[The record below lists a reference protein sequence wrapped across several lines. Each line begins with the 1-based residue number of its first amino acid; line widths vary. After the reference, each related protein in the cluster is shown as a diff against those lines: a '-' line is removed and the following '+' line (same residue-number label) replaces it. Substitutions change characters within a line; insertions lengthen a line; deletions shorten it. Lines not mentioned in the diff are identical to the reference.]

1 MNGTVNPLYGGNNM
15 NGGAAVNPVNALL
28 NREELSNIKQQNKI
42 YQGQETANRISQRSL
57 VKQPTRRAE
66 QYDSLSNK
74 IQEGVKGTAETR
86 PMEAMLTNSAL
97 NMYRKTPG
105 VDSVGK
111 VFAGVTK
118 DIKQTSN
125 ITSDKITSIIFTVM
139 QALSNS
145 FTGGMNGMKA
155 ELEKISKDQEDSDD
169 NAMVEFL
176 KDCGS
181 FLNFF
186 IQYTTVNKQLQYK
199 ITHPDDDDLLAP
211 QQKAYIKGIKKKLDG
226 ETNFNNVAPYYD
238 NKQYKNNKT
247 LQKEI
252 EGPTTYFYDVTK
264 NPPKWVEYT
273 GVINNKITNEE
284 KEQIKK
290 DLLKQR
296 KQYLKKL
303 NNIELEFYQEKL
315 NNAFQYLTFTYGQLS
330 GRTLYNLS
338 KLLAAGGAK
347 DVGLFAPISL
357 GSLSGSAVR
366 MVPGAGPVLDT
377 INDFFSAFTMA
388 FKMSYKTLKQER
400 DLASDYIDT
409 TAKESNEKLRKLQTG
424 GSKFEYIDKNTFKK
438 ITGKK
443 EDREVKNKN
452 FNVRAKN
459 ISNDKGDHRLSKGDG
474 RVFSKAKAESDLE
487 MLNQI
492 LYDYNHLMS
501 LKKLFNRLK
510 YERYLGKYRM
520 LRTEQIYNTGEDRNY
535 YIGEEKKND
544 KIKKINKEELK
555 ALNSNDEL
563 KEKFGELVT
572 LLDGL
577 GGNVDSNEK
586 KSDESPIEINNPM
599 LYNIVKQFI
608 KTTYEGLGIPP
619 LATAIPAIPV
629 TQVISGQGAQVIS
642 GQGAQAVPFGGGGS
656 SGFTVVTG
664 VVGDYKKRYIKEQ
677 EKKYGGNGIL
687 FRLLELIELI
697 DSSFY
702 NNIITQEI
710 DKKSNQNI
718 AVIII
723 EKFLKKQENK
733 EQDKQQTS
741 TDKQEND
748 KTDQIKTQIV
758 KLKKIIE
765 DENKRID
772 ELNKKREGDQGK
784 GKNGKANQERIREM
798 IERQKELLNKNLDKY
813 RAMEIQAI
821 NDEIVAS
828 NSFKPLKKL
837 LSKYRST
844 LKTKIQEMISAL
856 KSNDNMYNT
865 DKVVGTGNMIGFDRK
880 TQLETDKLI
889 RSALEK
895 ILNFI
900 AIKNFKAFNEAA
912 SKIESGAKT
921 LMSSGGSM
929 RTSTIKRRIKK
940 ATRRIQ
946 LSLDEFNSGRNTR
959 RGGYRNKPRKTRRV
973 NYGH

>member
-15 NGGAAVNPVNALL
+15 NGGAANKLQA
-28 NREELSNIKQQNKI
+28 EQDETDTTQQNML
-42 YQGQETANRISQRSL
+42 YQGQQTANGISQKSL
-57 VKQPTRRAE
+57 AEQPKQRAQ
-66 QYDSLSNK
+66 QYDSLNTNIRHSLGSRAKN
-74 IQEGVKGTAETR
+74 R
-86 PMEAMLTNSAL
+86 PMEAMAQNTAANL
-97 NMYRKTPG
+97 YRKTPG

-155 ELEKISKDQEDSDD
+155 ELEKISSEQEDSGD
-169 NAMVEFL
+169 NAMVNFL

-211 QQKAYIKGIKKKLDG
+211 QQKAYIRGIKKQLDG
-226 ETNFNNVAPYYD
+226 ETEFPDNVTPDYD
-238 NKQYKNNKT
+238 NKEPTKPISSDETQNSQIQN
-247 LQKEI
+247 
-252 EGPTTYFYDVTK
+252 PTTYFYDVTN
-264 NPPKWVEYT
+264 NPPKWVEYMGT
-273 GVINNKITNEE
+273 EINGLKVTNEE
-284 KEQIKK
+284 KDQIKK
-290 DLLKQR
+290 DILKQR

-315 NNAFQYLTFTYGQLS
+315 NNAFQYLTYTYGQLS

-366 MVPGAGPVLDT
+366 TVPGAGPVIDT

-400 DLASDYIDT
+400 KLASDYIDT
-409 TAKESNEKLRKLQTG
+409 TAKESSDKLKTLQTG
-424 GSKFEYIDKNTFKK
+424 GDTNVEYINKKIFRK

-443 EDREVKNKN
+443 EKKGLDGEEKN
-452 FNVRAKN
+452 FNKRAEK
-459 ISNDKGDHRLSKGDG
+459 ISGKSGHHELSD
-474 RVFSKAKAESDLE
+474 VSEFSKAKAESDLE

-501 LKKLFNRLK
+501 LKKLFKRVKKVVKGQTLVTTSVGRL
-510 YERYLGKYRM
+510 
-520 LRTEQIYNTGEDRNY
+520 QSFGEDANY

-555 ALNSNDEL
+555 ALTSNDEL
-563 KEKFGELVT
+563 KKKFGELVT

-577 GGNVDSNEK
+577 SKNPYSNAEDKNKEK
-586 KSDESPIEINNPM
+586 LTSNQIYVNNPM

-608 KTTYEGLGIPP
+608 KTTYEEIKDDDTSNTTIVVELAKLILLLHGYKGANKVGDDATYNLVESKKTSSNIFIRGLQQGLANLKEGYENKTENKTEELKHYDKMFQMFFNDKPSKTPEKDGEDP
-619 LATAIPAIPV
+619 L
-629 TQVISGQGAQVIS
+629 S
-642 GQGAQAVPFGGGGS
+642 S
-656 SGFTVVTG
+656 SG
-664 VVGDYKKRYIKEQ
+664 
-677 EKKYGGNGIL
+677 EKNPD
-687 FRLLELIELI
+687 E
-697 DSSFY
+697 
-702 NNIITQEI
+702 
-710 DKKSNQNI
+710 
-718 AVIII
+718 
-723 EKFLKKQENK
+723 
-733 EQDKQQTS
+733 
-741 TDKQEND
+741 
-748 KTDQIKTQIV
+748 QIK
-758 KLKKIIE
+758 KLTKIIN
-765 DENKRID
+765 DE
-772 ELNKKREGDQGK
+772 
-784 GKNGKANQERIREM
+784 QERIKVLMGKNPDNRGDSKDIPAM
-798 IERQKELLNKNLDKY
+798 IEKHREILNKNLEKY
-813 RAMEIQAI
+813 RDAEIKAI

-844 LKTKIQEMISAL
+844 LKTKIQEMNSAL

-865 DKVVGTGNMIGFDRK
+865 DKVKGTGNMIGFDRK

-900 AIKNFKAFNEAA
+900 AIKDFKAFNEAA
-912 SKIESGAKT
+912 SKIESGMKS

-929 RTSTIKRRIKK
+929 RSSTIKRRIKK

-959 RGGYRNKPRKTRRV
+959 RGRYRKKPRKTRRV

>member
-1 MNGTVNPLYGGNNM
+1 MNGTVNPLYGGDNM
-15 NGGAAVNPVNALL
+15 NGGAVNDLFT
-28 NREELSNIKQQNKI
+28 EERKKIKKQQDNI
-42 YQGQETANRISQRSL
+42 YDAQQQANAKSQSSL
-57 VKQPTRRAE
+57 ASQLTDRAT
-66 QYDSLSNK
+66 QYDSISGK
-74 IQEGVKGTAETR
+74 IQERVNETAETR
-86 PMEAMLTNSAL
+86 PMEAMAQNTAANL
-97 NMYRKTPG
+97 YRKAPG

-155 ELEKISKDQEDSDD
+155 ELEKISSEQEDSGD
-169 NAMVEFL
+169 NTMVNFL

-211 QQKAYIKGIKKKLDG
+211 QQKQYIKEIKKKLDG
-226 ETNFNNVAPYYD
+226 
-238 NKQYKNNKT
+238 KT
-247 LQKEI
+247 KFEEIISDTYRGKSLLNEI
-252 EGPTTYFYDVTK
+252 EGPRTYFYDVTE
-264 NPPKWVEYT
+264 NPPKWVEYN
-273 GVINNKITNEE
+273 GEDQINKLEKVTNEE

-315 NNAFQYLTFTYGQLS
+315 NNAFQYLTYTYGQLS

-366 MVPGAGPVLDT
+366 TVPGAGPVIDT

-400 DLASDYIDT
+400 KLASDYIDT
-409 TAKESNEKLRKLQTG
+409 TAKESSEKLRKLQTG
-424 GSKFEYIDKNTFKK
+424 GDTNVQYVNKDTFRK

-443 EDREVKNKN
+443 EDRNVEDKK
-452 FNVRAKN
+452 FNDRAIK
-459 ISNDKGDHRLSKGDG
+459 ISGNKGDHRLSKGDG
-474 RVFSKAKAESDLE
+474 RVFSKAKAERDLE

-501 LKKLFNRLK
+501 LKELF
-510 YERYLGKYRM
+510 ERFDRKKTEM
-520 LRTEQIYNTGEDRNY
+520 LQTENVFDFTAEKDINY
-535 YIGEEKKND
+535 YIGKEKKND

-555 ALNSNDEL
+555 ALISNDNL
-563 KEKFGELVT
+563 KIEFRKLVK
-572 LLDGL
+572 LLDDL
-577 GGNVDSNEK
+577 GGNVDSNEEDGDK
-586 KSDESPIEINNPM
+586 LLIEFNNPM

-608 KTTYEGLGIPP
+608 KTTYDSLG
-619 LATAIPAIPV
+619 
-629 TQVISGQGAQVIS
+629 G
-642 GQGAQAVPFGGGGS
+642 
-656 SGFTVVTG
+656 
-664 VVGDYKKRYIKEQ
+664 KKDIENLPDN
-677 EKKYGGNGIL
+677 NGIKMGL
-687 FRLLELIELI
+687 FDLILLI
-697 DSSFY
+697 DEPFY
-702 NNIITQEI
+702 TQNATTETQINDYI
-710 DKKSNQNI
+710 DKFIN
-718 AVIII
+718 
-723 EKFLKKQENK
+723 KQENK
-733 EQDKQQTS
+733 KKENQAN
-741 TDKQEND
+741 TDKIQDSDE
-748 KTDQIKTQIV
+748 TEQIKTQIEA
-758 KLKKIIE
+758 LEKIITK
-765 DENKRID
+765 ENKRID

-784 GKNGKANQERIREM
+784 DENGKAKQERIVEM
-798 IERQKELLNKNLDKY
+798 IEKQKEVLNKNLDKY
-813 RAMEIQAI
+813 RDMEIQAI

-837 LSKYRST
+837 ISKYRST
-844 LKTKIQEMISAL
+844 LKTKVQEINSAL

-865 DKVVGTGNMIGFDRK
+865 DKVEGTGNMIGFDRK

-900 AIKNFKAFNEAA
+900 AIKDFKAFNEAA
-912 SKIESGAKT
+912 SKIESGMKS

-929 RTSTIKRRIKK
+929 RSSTIKRRIKK

-946 LSLDEFNSGRNTR
+946 LSLDDFNSGRNTR
-959 RGGYRNKPRKTRRV
+959 RGRYRKKPRKTRRV

>member
-1 MNGTVNPLYGGNNM
+1 MNGTVNPLYGGDNM
-15 NGGAAVNPVNALL
+15 NGGAVNDLFT
-28 NREELSNIKQQNKI
+28 EERKKIKKQQDNI
-42 YQGQETANRISQRSL
+42 YDAQQQANAKSQSSL
-57 VKQPTRRAE
+57 ASQLTDRAT
-66 QYDSLSNK
+66 QYDSISGK
-74 IQEGVKGTAETR
+74 IQERVNETAETR
-86 PMEAMLTNSAL
+86 PMEAMAQNTAANL
-97 NMYRKTPG
+97 YRKAPG

-155 ELEKISKDQEDSDD
+155 ELEKISSEQEDSGD
-169 NAMVEFL
+169 NTMVNFL

-211 QQKAYIKGIKKKLDG
+211 QQKQYIKEIKKKLDG
-226 ETNFNNVAPYYD
+226 
-238 NKQYKNNKT
+238 KT
-247 LQKEI
+247 KFEEIISDTYRGKSLLNEI
-252 EGPTTYFYDVTK
+252 EGPRTYFYDVTE
-264 NPPKWVEYT
+264 NPPKWVEYN
-273 GVINNKITNEE
+273 GEDQINKLEKVTNEE

-315 NNAFQYLTFTYGQLS
+315 NNAFQYLTYTYGQLS

-366 MVPGAGPVLDT
+366 TVPGAGPVIDT

-400 DLASDYIDT
+400 KLASDYIDT
-409 TAKESNEKLRKLQTG
+409 TAKESSEKLRKLQTG
-424 GSKFEYIDKNTFKK
+424 GDTNVQYVNKDTFRK

-443 EDREVKNKN
+443 EDRNVEDKK
-452 FNVRAKN
+452 FNDRAIK
-459 ISNDKGDHRLSKGDG
+459 ISGNKGDHRLSKGDG
-474 RVFSKAKAESDLE
+474 RVFSKAKAERDLE

-501 LKKLFNRLK
+501 LKELF
-510 YERYLGKYRM
+510 ERFDRKKTEM
-520 LRTEQIYNTGEDRNY
+520 LQTENVFDFTAEKDINY
-535 YIGEEKKND
+535 YIGKEKKND

-555 ALNSNDEL
+555 ALISNDNL
-563 KEKFGELVT
+563 KIEFRKLVK
-572 LLDGL
+572 LLDDL
-577 GGNVDSNEK
+577 GGNVDSNEEDGDK
-586 KSDESPIEINNPM
+586 LLIEFNNPM

-608 KTTYEGLGIPP
+608 KTTYDSLG
-619 LATAIPAIPV
+619 
-629 TQVISGQGAQVIS
+629 G
-642 GQGAQAVPFGGGGS
+642 
-656 SGFTVVTG
+656 
-664 VVGDYKKRYIKEQ
+664 KKDIENLPDN
-677 EKKYGGNGIL
+677 NGIKMGL
-687 FRLLELIELI
+687 FDLILLI
-697 DSSFY
+697 DEPFY
-702 NNIITQEI
+702 TQNATTETQINDYI
-710 DKKSNQNI
+710 DKFIN
-718 AVIII
+718 
-723 EKFLKKQENK
+723 KQENK
-733 EQDKQQTS
+733 KKENQAN
-741 TDKQEND
+741 TDKIQDSDE
-748 KTDQIKTQIV
+748 TEQIKTQIEA
-758 KLKKIIE
+758 LEKIITK
-765 DENKRID
+765 ENKRID

-784 GKNGKANQERIREM
+784 DENGKAKQERIVEM
-798 IERQKELLNKNLDKY
+798 IEKQKEVLNKNLDKY

-837 LSKYRST
+837 ISKYRST
-844 LKTKIQEMISAL
+844 LKTKVQEINSAL

-865 DKVVGTGNMIGFDRK
+865 DKVEGTGNMIGFDRK

-900 AIKNFKAFNEAA
+900 AIKDFKAFNEAA
-912 SKIESGAKT
+912 SKIESGMKS

-929 RTSTIKRRIKK
+929 RSSTIKRRIKK

-946 LSLDEFNSGRNTR
+946 LSLDDFNSGRNTR
-959 RGGYRNKPRKTRRV
+959 RGRYRKKPRKTRRV